1 MRKLTHYMT
10 PGLMAAALL
19 LAPALASKVAAQNPA
34 ATPAATPAA
43 ATPAAAPQDQ
53 ACIDLYTKFYD
64 LWKLKTQEKQAE
76 GYPIGKEYMTKC
88 GQNDDQYTKYVKAQ
102 LAKYEAATLR
112 FNFEKAVAT
121 GKAEAV
127 ADVYNYGKQ
136 LLVKDPADLQVII
149 DLGHYGNLAY
159 VAKNT
164 TYKADAIS
172 YSKQA
177 LQMIEAGK
185 TAPKLDPFKST
196 SDAASWL
203 NYFLAAV
210 FYAEKNYPETIAASY
225 RAATSSVEGQDKGVT
240 LFYLSEAY
248 RLSEVDPAYD
258 ALKKFEGQDVS
269 PESEAAK
276 THWYQVMDRASEF
289 YARAINAL
297 SDPKN
302 KSLKDAS
309 MEQLTIYYK
318 LLHDNKDTGLTEYI
332 AKAGTSAVP
341 DPKSPLPA
349 RAPATPATSAT
360 STGNVTMPIPGATTG
375 GVKPA
380 MGSGAATPNGKP
392 MTPASTPAP
401 APKPVSAKPPTRNK
415 SNHSK
420 HK

>member
-19 LAPALASKVAAQNPA
+19 LAPALVSKVAAQD
-34 ATPAATPAA
+34 AA

-76 GYPIGKEYMTKC
+76 GYPIGKEYMAKC
-88 GQNDDQYTKYVKAQ
+88 GTGTDQYTTYVKAQ

-112 FNFEKAVAT
+112 FNFEKAVVT
-121 GKAEAV
+121 GKAESV

-136 LLVKDPADLQVII
+136 LLAKDPADLQVIV

-185 TAPKLDPFKST
+185 TAPKLDPFKT
-196 SDAASWL
+196 TAEAASWL
-203 NYFLAAV
+203 NYLLAAV
-210 FYAEKNYPETIAASY
+210 YYGEKNYPETISASY

-248 RLSEVDPAYD
+248 RLSEVDPAYE
-258 ALKKFEGQDVS
+258 ALKKFDGQDVS

-289 YARAINAL
+289 YARAVNAL

-302 KSLKDAS
+302 KALKDAS

-318 LLHDNKDTGLTEYI
+318 LLHDNKDTGLTEYL
-332 AKAGTSAVP
+332 AKAGTSPVP

-349 RAPATPATSAT
+349 RAPSTPTTSAT
-360 STGNVTMPIPGATTG
+360 STGAAAAPAPGTTTG
-375 GVKPA
+375 GVKPPL
-380 MGSGAATPNGKP
+380 GSGPATPSGKS
-392 MTPASTPAP
+392 MTPAASPAP
-401 APKPVSAKPPTRNK
+401 APKPVSAKPPTKNKRN
-415 SNHSK
+415 H
-420 HK
+420 